1 MNIFDVNKNRKF
13 QQMHKNIMK
22 NQMEIIELRKYNNN
36 KKSLV
41 DELNS
46 RMKRSFND
54 RSIEITQYEQQR
66 EHGGKWT

>member
-54 RSIEITQYEQQR
+54 KSIEITQYEQQR
-66 EHGGKWT
+66 EHGGK